1 MMVFKIILVKMKMQL
16 PFGNGE
22 ICHSD
27 ISRRSSMVVII
38 KKGWLFAI

>member
-27 ISRRSSMVVII
+27 ISRCSSMVVII
-38 KKGWLFAI
+38 EKGWLFAI